1 MRTGKCSVNIYIY
14 IYIYTWYL
22 VISILNLRCYI
33 HKPMS
38 FCILSVHSPIVS
50 TGRCA
55 LVFWLK
61 KFRQIVSIRLTK
73 YCMIFVGFFY
83 ALTVGAPWARA
94 TRVLHTQTIRFSNF
108 LFNRTISFKFQRCCQ
123 MARDA
128 PPIHYFIKKHRHRH
142 LQAPILIN
150 NILFHSQSKC
160 LTQSS

>member
-1 MRTGKCSVNIYIY
+1 MNKNFSPRIDLTIWNSQRVAYPHKVRMLYANIVISHGNCLHPWSSIITFIAIECVPVSVVWIYIY

-50 TGRCA
+50 RCA

-83 ALTVGAPWARA
+83 ALTVRGRALGTDVIAP
-94 TRVLHTQTIRFSNF
+94 
-108 LFNRTISFKFQRCCQ
+108 
-123 MARDA
+123 
-128 PPIHYFIKKHRHRH
+128 
-142 LQAPILIN
+142 
-150 NILFHSQSKC
+150 
-160 LTQSS
+160 